1 MKIKNK
7 TKSDL
12 IPAIYVL
19 EQIRKLMCGIE
30 NLVLCLNDKTL

>member
-7 TKSDL
+7 KKSDL

-19 EQIRKLMCGIE
+19 EQIRKLMFSIE
-30 NLVLCLNDKTL
+30 NLVLCLNEKTM